1 MKFIFVMQI
10 NIEVLFILGV
20 HKQACPKYLKPRSLH
35 IFAISAEKLG
45 GQSVVFA
52 C

>member
-20 HKQACPKYLKPRSLH
+20 HRQACPRSLH
-35 IFAISAEKLG
+35 IFAISTEKLG